1 MRKAVL
7 ADAESISEI
16 HNLYIQN
23 STASFDLLSQTVAD
37 KTAWL
42 QKHFDSDLPVLILQA
57 SDGLVLG
64 YAALSFFQGGCSF
77 RHTVESTIYLRQGYS
92 GKGFGKQLMKS
103 LMTAAQDCG
112 HHAIVALVCAEND
125 AGIAL
130 AKSCGFNQC
139 GLLKE
144 LAFKFDRW
152 LDLIIL
158 QKVL

>member
-1 MRKAVL
+1 M
-7 ADAESISEI
+7 I
-16 HNLYIQN
+16 HNHYIQQ
-23 STASFDLLSQTVAD
+23 STASFDLLCHTVAD
-37 KTAWL
+37 KSAWL

-77 RHTVESTIYLRQGYS
+77 RQTVEPTIYLREGYS
-92 GKGFGKQLMKS
+92 GRGLGKQLMKS
-103 LMTAAQDCG
+103 LMTAAQERG
-112 HHAIVALVCAEND
+112 YHAIVALVCSEND
-125 AGIAL
+125 ASIAL